1 MEFRK
6 EYNKYIKVVAGVDV
20 PEIMEGNEADFKEN
34 EWCKMMM
41 ALGDLIDLVTGE
53 MDLTDIER
61 IHKNSIQE
69 LIEIRERIM
78 SVECSQLPDD

>member
-1 MEFRK
+1 
-6 EYNKYIKVVAGVDV
+6 
-20 PEIMEGNEADFKEN
+20 KEN

-78 SVECSQLPDD
+78 SVESSQLPDDFDY